1 MTNLPLSRV
10 DARLKDN
17 LPEIGIGIV
26 VPHDFVLDRE
36 LWGFVTRNVTLHIT
50 RTSYRDLDVSAEMAE
65 SVSDAD
71 EVMAA
76 VRQLGLAMPQVV
88 TYACTSGSYVHGPAG
103 EAQLR
108 TVMES
113 AGAPIALTTSGAML
127 AAFEALGI
135 RRVAIATPYDADLTR
150 RLEAFLDNAG
160 VEVVGAAYLDLRRD
174 IFMVDN
180 DTVIDLVVK
189 ADSPAA
195 EAVFVSCT
203 NLRTFDAIEPLE
215 ARLGKPVFTANQVTM
230 WAALQAAG
238 VSVSHVPHRLFAAL
252 SPSKHGSR

>member
-1 MTNLPLSRV
+1 MTNLSLSRV
-10 DARLKDN
+10 EARLEDK

-36 LWGFVTRNVTLHIT
+36 LWGFVPRNVTLHIT
-50 RTSYRDLDVSAEMAE
+50 RTSYRDLEVSAEMAE
-65 SVSDAD
+65 WVSDD
-71 EVMAA
+71 LEVAAA
-76 VRQLGLAMPQVV
+76 VRQLELAMPQAV
-88 TYACTSGSYVHGPAG
+88 TYACTSGSYVQGPAG

-108 TVMES
+108 AAMES
-113 AGAPIALTTSGAML
+113 AGAPTASTTSGALL
-127 AAFEALGI
+127 AACAALEV
-135 RRVAIATPYDADLTR
+135 RRVAIATPYDADLTL
-150 RLEAFLDNAG
+150 RLESFLDAAG

-180 DTVIDLVVK
+180 DTVIDLMVK

-215 ARLGKPVFTANQVTM
+215 ERLGKPVLTANQVTM

-238 VSVSHVPHRLFAAL
+238 VVVSHVPHRLFAAAL
-252 SPSKHGSR
+252 